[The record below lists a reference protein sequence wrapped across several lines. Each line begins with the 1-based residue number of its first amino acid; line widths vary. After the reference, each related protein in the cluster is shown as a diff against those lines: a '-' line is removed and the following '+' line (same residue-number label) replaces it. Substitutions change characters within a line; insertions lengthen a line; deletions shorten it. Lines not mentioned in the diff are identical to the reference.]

1 MGKLYCCATNC
12 HNYSGKNIK
21 DRKVTLHR
29 FPVNKKHKMIWKNR
43 VSRKN
48 WKPTSCSRLCSE
60 HFISLSGPTKEHPLP
75 SIFHHKTFKTTNF
88 DQTTEVLK
96 EINDN
101 QQENTVRSDSETSE
115 SDSAEN
121 PSFTVDAN
129 KSVLDTSVLMHDY
142 CGLIETSTL
151 SHQKNQ
157 LTQTDVQQNDSVCIQ
172 TIESYLDTCGSNM
185 VSSKKLCDKST
196 GTTLP
201 FLTVEDLKQDISF
214 YTGLPNK
221 ETFYLLFQHLSDF
234 HKCTVPDTG
243 GRPKKMRDIDEF
255 LMVLMRLRL
264 GLLIQDLAK
273 RFNISVSTCSKIFNE
288 WLDLMYEHL
297 DFLVAWPERN
307 VIKENMPDSFKR
319 RYPNCRVIIDCTE
332 IYTETPQS
340 LSNKGRMYSDYK
352 SHMTW
357 KVLIGISPSGVIT
370 HVSDLWTGSTS
381 DKQITKLSK
390 LIEKCEPGDAIMGD
404 KGFLIADLCTPNGI
418 HLIIPPLKKHGRL
431 TKSEVEKTRRIANL
445 RIHVERAMERIK
457 NFKIIQGVVPI
468 SLHDKVSKIVFV
480 VCALCNLMPPLIQS

>member
-1 MGKLYCCATNC
+1 
-12 HNYSGKNIK
+12 
-21 DRKVTLHR
+21 
-29 FPVNKKHKMIWKNR
+29 MIWKNR

-185 VSSKKLCDKST
+185 VSSKKFCDKST

-431 TKSEVEKTRRIANL
+431 TKCEVEKTRRIANL